1 MTELNNA
8 KEYPK
13 FYYARHMKDGVCGYN
28 NETILIQDDTIKSM
42 MKSFNGKPVYIL
54 HDERTDEERLEDIKT
69 APVGYV
75 TESFYNEKD
84 GWFWVKFMVI
94 DDEGH
99 EKINN
104 GWSVSNAYIPKR
116 VGNQGTKHNVP
127 YDREF
132 LDGDFTHL
140 AIVPNPR
147 YEHAQ
152 IFTPDEYKVYQ
163 DEKNQQLNEL
173 KNSKTEGTKG
183 IIMKF
188 FKTKKEEVSKV
199 DADCFVE
206 ITNDDGSI
214 SEISVG
220 DMVKTILNAKEEEK
234 EAMNMDDEVEVG
246 EEKMPLK
253 ELINKYQALCAEKKN
268 ECAEEEKENES
279 EEDEKENESEAD
291 EDEKENEDECKKD
304 DEKQNHFEELKNAE
318 KLSYGKM
325 AVDLGM
331 DKLARGKERY

>member
-54 HDERTDEERLEDIKT
+54 HDERTDQERLEDIKT

-206 ITNDDGSI
+206 IKNDDGSI
-214 SEISVG
+214 SEVLVG
-220 DMVKTILNAKEEEK
+220 DMVKAIQNAKEEDEK
-234 EAMNMDDEVEVG
+234 ETMNMDDEVSVG
-246 EEKMPLK
+246 DEKMTLK
-253 ELINKYQALCAEKKN
+253 ELINKYQALCDEKKN

-279 EEDEKENESEAD
+279 
-291 EDEKENEDECKKD
+291 ECKKD

-318 KLSYGKM
+318 KISYGKM
-325 AVDLGM
+325 AIDLGM

>member
-1 MTELNNA
+1 
-8 KEYPK
+8 
-13 FYYARHMKDGVCGYN
+13 
-28 NETILIQDDTIKSM
+28 
-42 MKSFNGKPVYIL
+42 
-54 HDERTDEERLEDIKT
+54 
-69 APVGYV
+69 
-75 TESFYNEKD
+75 
-84 GWFWVKFMVI
+84 
-94 DDEGH
+94 
-99 EKINN
+99 
-104 GWSVSNAYIPKR
+104 
-116 VGNQGTKHNVP
+116 
-127 YDREF
+127 
-132 LDGDFTHL
+132 L

-163 DEKNQQLNEL
+163 DEKNQQFNEL

-206 ITNDDGSI
+206 IKNDDGSI
-214 SEISVG
+214 SEVLVG
-220 DMVKTILNAKEEEK
+220 DMVKAIQNAKEEDEK
-234 EAMNMDDEVEVG
+234 EAMNMDDEVSVG

-253 ELINKYQALCAEKKN
+253 ELINKYQALCAEEEKEN
-268 ECAEEEKENES
+268 ESEEDEKENES